1 LVFRPAEAAEP
12 ALTRP
17 NLDLQDVGLR
27 GQPLAGEVDD
37 AQVAHHLG
45 GQLDGL
51 FGATFLNEH
60 PIGFHGHRLRDTL
73 PPDAFQLAASMQP
86 IYGAAW
92 SDSTAIGAILP
103 QPCQDAA

>member
-1 LVFRPAEAAEP
+1 LVFGPAEAAKP
-12 ALTRP
+12 ALARP
-17 NLDLQDVGLR
+17 DLDLQDVGLD

-45 GQLDGL
+45 GQLDGRL
-51 FGATFLNEH
+51 AAAFLHEN

-92 SDSTAIGAILP
+92 SDLTAIGAILP
-103 QPCQDAA
+103 RPCQDAA